1 MFDALFES
9 SFTKPSFNKS
19 QDFQTDPIH
28 TTDNDDFKLES
39 MLGSKAVICIAKTFP
54 ASVNICFANG
64 SPFLASSARFLQTPR
79 TDACFSTFTNVATI
93 QNFFDPFTQKKVK
106 K

>member
-28 TTDNDDFKLES
+28 TTDNDVFKFES
-39 MLGSKAVICIAKTFP
+39 MLGSRAVICIAKTFP

-79 TDACFSTFTNVATI
+79 KGACFTLIYIFVNVAAI
-93 QNFFDPFTQKKVK
+93 RNQDI
-106 K
+106 